1 MANFIIS
8 YNKTLIDEGKYSN
21 VSADKGGE
29 TWKGIARNIHKS
41 WEGWKIIDRY
51 KSKPDFPK
59 SLEYLDELELLV
71 LEFYQK
77 NFWNIIKGGQILS
90 QEIAD
95 SLFNSAVNFGPVR
108 AIKLAQNSLFKL
120 SDRENRKQEEI
131 RNLRIKYGEI
141 DIITLNKLNNV

>member
-1 MANFIIS
+1 M
-8 YNKTLIDEGKYSN
+8 
-21 VSADKGGE
+21 
-29 TWKGIARNIHKS
+29 
-41 WEGWKIIDRY
+41 
-51 KSKPDFPK
+51 
-59 SLEYLDELELLV
+59 V